1 MMNENNHLE
10 IPTRLQTV
18 LQQIDE
24 MPLYLAELPVEE
36 HPKLTQF
43 NRFIQVKGIEAK
55 GDYEF
60 VHFIY
65 AQVLKDK
72 ETGEII
78 SIPLPTPDWVVN
90 GQTWSYFRG
99 QDGEPVE
106 LPIKEE
112 FRQNDEDNEA
122 PTTDKVKVPSYRYML
137 WLMKYQNV
145 KFLELIQNYTKDF
158 VRAKIEELNRL

>member
-1 MMNENNHLE
+1 MNRHLE
-10 IPTRLQTV
+10 IPTQLQTV

-36 HPKLTQF
+36 HPRLSQF

-60 VHFIY
+60 VHFLY
-65 AQVLKDK
+65 AQILKDK

-78 SIPLPTPDWVVN
+78 NIPLPTPDWVVN
-90 GQTWSYFRG
+90 GETWSYFRG
-99 QDGEPVE
+99 QGGEPVE

-112 FRQNDEDNEA
+112 YRQNDE
-122 PTTDKVKVPSYRYML
+122 PTTDKVKVPSYKYML
-137 WLMKYQNV
+137 WLMKYQKA
-145 KFLELIQNYTKDF
+145 KFLELIQNYARDF
-158 VRAKIEELNRL
+158 VGAKINELNVL

>member
-1 MMNENNHLE
+1 MNRHLE
-10 IPTRLQTV
+10 IPEELTII

-24 MPLYLAELPVEE
+24 MPLYLAELPIEE
-36 HPKLTQF
+36 HPRLSQF

-72 ETGEII
+72 ETGEVIN
-78 SIPLPTPDWVVN
+78 IPLPTPDWVVN
-90 GQTWSYFRG
+90 GETWSYFRK

-112 FRQNDEDNEA
+112 FRQNDEENEVL
-122 PTTDKVKVPSYRYML
+122 TTDKVKVPSYKYML
-137 WLMKYQNV
+137 WLMKYQNA

-158 VRAKIEELNRL
+158 VRAKIEELNAL